1 MSVTENKV
9 MTAKEAIGRF
19 VKDGD
24 HLVIGNYT
32 VGTCAALVFEVI
44 RQQRKGLTL
53 YSQSGVFDVEVLVG
67 GGCVDRLVSTYV
79 YRAGGKEGGS
89 AVERAMKAGTIEMED
104 YTNFQYNARLVAG
117 MHGFSFMQ
125 VLEGA
130 MVTDLFNKR
139 SFLGD
144 DKYRVISCPY
154 TGKQILTVP
163 AANPD
168 VCIVHVQRADRFGN
182 AQYWGALGS
191 VAAAALASKRIVVS
205 CEEIVAHDIIQS
217 SPHLTVIPGY
227 RVDAVVEIPFG
238 AHPTEVLGYYNLDR
252 LMYTLFFMSDMNGNG
267 LKAWMDE
274 WVYGCVDR
282 HAYLDHYDGQARR
295 GVARR
300 HPGEGLL
307 LRAGELRRRLHL
319 VLGQRG
325 QGAQHGRHARG
336 DGKNPGGKGTAQWLR
351 NIPSTNCSSSRP
363 PARSGTAR
371 TSSWGWGSPPPP
383 VPWPRPCTR
392 RTPRS

>member
-1 MSVTENKV
+1 MPETINKV
-9 MTAKEAIGRF
+9 MTAKEAVSRF
-19 VKDGD
+19 VRDGD

-32 VGTCAALVFEVI
+32 AGTCAALVFEVI
-44 RQQRKGLTL
+44 RQERKGLTL

-89 AVERAMKAGTIEMED
+89 AVERALKAGTLEMED
-104 YTNFQYNARLVAG
+104 YTNFQYNARFVAG

-130 MVTDLFNKR
+130 MVTDLFKKRTFMGENKY
-139 SFLGD
+139 
-144 DKYRVISCPY
+144 KVISCPY

-163 AANPD
+163 AAKPD

-191 VAAAALASKRIVVS
+191 VASAALASKRIIVS
-205 CEEIVAHDIIQS
+205 CEEIVEHDIIQS

-252 LMYTLFFMSDMNGNG
+252 VMYAIFFMSDMTGEG

-274 WVYGCVDR
+274 WIYGCVDR
-282 HAYLDHYDGQARR
+282 PAYLDHYMAKQGAESLDAIRVKSYYSAPANYGAAYTSCWDNEGKERTM
-295 GVARR
+295 GVTLD
-300 HPGEGLL
+300 EMEKIMEEKGLL
-307 LRAGELRRRLHL
+307 YG
-319 VLGQRG
+319 
-325 QGAQHGRHARG
+325 
-336 DGKNPGGKGTAQWLR
+336 
-351 NIPSTNCSSSRP
+351 
-363 PARSGTAR
+363 
-371 TSSWGWGSPPPP
+371 
-383 VPWPRPCTR
+383 
-392 RTPRS
+392 